1 MTSPV
6 ITTKPVVYAPIPDTF
21 EQATEYVVQLEPGEK
36 EDHVFVGVEVKT
48 LEISE
53 QGVFMG
59 MP

>member
-1 MTSPV
+1 M
-6 ITTKPVVYAPIPDTF
+6 VYAPIPGTF
-21 EQATEYVVQLEPGEK
+21 DQATQYVVQLEPVENT
-36 EDHVFVGVEVKT
+36 DHIFVGVEVKT